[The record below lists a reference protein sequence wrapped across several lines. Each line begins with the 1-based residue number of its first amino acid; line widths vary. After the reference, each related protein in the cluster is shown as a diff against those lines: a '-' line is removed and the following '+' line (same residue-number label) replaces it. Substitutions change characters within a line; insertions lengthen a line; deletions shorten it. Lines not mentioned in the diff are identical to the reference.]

1 MQRALKKSRY
11 TVKRGRSP
19 SLHILKMV
27 EDMIKNSA
35 TYPTQYQL
43 WRNLP
48 ESISQREFRNALAHL
63 LYDNKIM
70 YDKDKTIVW
79 THIDDEKREMLKGF
93 SVIH

>member
-1 MQRALKKSRY
+1 MQRALKKGRY
-11 TVKRGRSP
+11 TVKRRSP

-27 EDMIKNSA
+27 EDLIKKSPA
-35 TYPTQYQL
+35 YPTQFQL

-48 ESISQREFRNALAHL
+48 ESISQGEFRNALAHL

-70 YDKDKTIVW
+70 YDKDKRIVW

-93 SVIH
+93 TVIH